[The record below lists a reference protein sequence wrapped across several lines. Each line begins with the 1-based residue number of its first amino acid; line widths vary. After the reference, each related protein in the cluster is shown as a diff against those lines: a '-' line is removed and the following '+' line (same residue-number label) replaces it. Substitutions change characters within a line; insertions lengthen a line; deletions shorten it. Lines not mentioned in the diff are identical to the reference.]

1 MLRRILLMVILVGVL
16 ASCKSSGSTTTKAAQ
31 PRYHKGYYKK
41 SIYFKHYRAGRVHI
55 KLFEKQGAKTVKK
68 KG

>member
-1 MLRRILLMVILVGVL
+1 MVML
-16 ASCKSSGSTTTKAAQ
+16 ASVLTACGAKVGSTTTQAAK

-68 KG
+68 H